1 MWDRE
6 HDEQPL
12 GLLRLQPLFCVEC
25 GGDLPLGDRL
35 IGCSSSCQT
44 HVEKAQVISRTFP
57 LHDHLSAAV
66 PYPHP
71 HFTSASRQPLLY
83 DPQSQARVTGT
94 KGLAEASRIS
104 VSRFPASLHPT
115 F

>member
-12 GLLRLQPLFCVEC
+12 GLLRLQPLFRVEC

-57 LHDHLSAAV
+57 LHDRINRAVFICASFLNGCGSSLVDPFWLCPWASAR
-66 PYPHP
+66 
-71 HFTSASRQPLLY
+71 SRRTLGGRF
-83 DPQSQARVTGT
+83 ARVPSS
-94 KGLAEASRIS
+94 LIS
-104 VSRFPASLHPT
+104 P
-115 F
+115 

>member
-1 MWDRE
+1 VE

-12 GLLRLQPLFCVEC
+12 EWLRLQPLFRVEC

-57 LHDHLSAAV
+57 LHDPRPQQVQESQNSL
-66 PYPHP
+66 
-71 HFTSASRQPLLY
+71 ASP
-83 DPQSQARVTGT
+83 
-94 KGLAEASRIS
+94 I
-104 VSRFPASLHPT
+104 
-115 F
+115 